1 MRFVRR
7 ILLLAVVG
15 CALAG
20 GWATSAKAIAFND
33 QPCRPDVV
41 SPTIHFCPSGEVGKS
56 YSVEITAHGGCDVY
70 VWTNPGGGLP
80 PGLTLGSAGQVAAT
94 GPISGI
100 PTTPGKYIFWLQIQD
115 TIGVPASWCTD
126 DKASQR
132 EFEIDILA
140 GLQIAQRQSVL
151 APAQVSIPYS
161 LTFTTTGATGVTWSV
176 SSGALPAGLSLNTDT
191 GVLSGTPTQTGD
203 AQFQIKASSGT
214 RSDVQTYT
222 LPVVEPL
229 RVTKPAVAAEAGL
242 PVSLTLAATG
252 GRAPY
257 TWSATGLP
265 AGLTLDA
272 ATGAISGTP
281 TAARPATVKVS
292 VKDALGLVN
301 TLDVSFPVAA
311 KLAIKKGAL
320 PAATVGVLYSARLVT
335 IGGVRPNTWA
345 VVGAMPRGIKLN
357 TRTGRLSGTPRK
369 ARTYRFRVQ
378 VTDKLGASSTLAFVL
393 KVNGGAR
400 R

>member
-56 YSVEITAHGGCDVY
+56 YSLEITAHGGCDVY
-70 VWTNPGGGLP
+70 VWSNPGGGMP
-80 PGLTLGSAGQVAAT
+80 PGLTLGSAGLISAT

-132 EFEIDILA
+132 EFEIDILP
-140 GLQIAQRQSVL
+140 GLQIQQRQSVL
-151 APAQVSIPYS
+151 APAQVNIPYS

-176 SSGALPAGLSLNTDT
+176 SSGALPAGLSLNKDT

-203 AQFQIKASSGT
+203 AHIQIKASSGT

-222 LPVVEPL
+222 LPIVEPL
-229 RVTKPAVAAEAGL
+229 RIAKPAAVAEVGL
-242 PVSLTLAATG
+242 DFKLPLAATG
-252 GRAPY
+252 RRAE
-257 TWSATGLP
+257 
-265 AGLTLDA
+265 DVDCE
-272 ATGAISGTP
+272 
-281 TAARPATVKVS
+281 AARGSSHQCTH
-292 VKDALGLVN
+292 GRHQRY
-301 TLDVSFPVAA
+301 AA
-311 KLAIKKGAL
+311 
-320 PAATVGVLYSARLVT
+320 
-335 IGGVRPNTWA
+335 
-345 VVGAMPRGIKLN
+345 
-357 TRTGRLSGTPRK
+357 
-369 ARTYRFRVQ
+369 
-378 VTDKLGASSTLAFVL
+378 
-393 KVNGGAR
+393 AR
-400 R
+400 RHREDHGRGDRQARRRVDRGLQAQGRRRGSPPLAAAIRISQSASV

>member
-1 MRFVRR
+1 MRFARR

-20 GWATSAKAIAFND
+20 GWAASAKAIAFND

-56 YSVEITAHGGCDVY
+56 YSLEITAHGGCDVY
-70 VWTNPGGGLP
+70 VWSNPGGGMP
-80 PGLTLGSAGQVAAT
+80 PGLTLGSAGQISAT

-100 PTTPGKYIFWLQIQD
+100 PTTPGKYIFWLEIKD
-115 TIGVPASWCTD
+115 TPGVPASWCTD

-151 APAQVSIPYS
+151 APAQVNIPYS
-161 LTFTTTGATGVTWSV
+161 LAFTTTGATGVTWSV
-176 SSGALPAGLSLNTDT
+176 SSGALPAGLSLNKDT

-203 AQFQIKASSGT
+203 AHIQIKASSGT

-229 RVTKPAVAAEAGL
+229 RIAKPAAAAEVGIDFKL
-242 PVSLTLAATG
+242 PLAATG

-265 AGLTLDA
+265 AGLTLDT
-272 ATGAISGTP
+272 ATGLVSGTP
-281 TAARPATVKVS
+281 TTAGAAAVKVS

-301 TLDVSFPVAA
+301 TLDVSVPVAA
-311 KLAIKKGAL
+311 PLTIVRRAL
-320 PAATVGVLYSARLVT
+320 PAATVGSAYSARLRIV
-335 IGGVRPNTWA
+335 GGVAPRTWTA
-345 VVGAMPRGIKLN
+345 KLPAGLRIN
-357 TRTGRLSGTPRK
+357 ARTGAISGTPRRAGT
-369 ARTYRFRVQ
+369 ARITVE
-378 VTDKLGASSTLAFVL
+378 VTDKLGAASTAVFRL
-393 KVNGGAR
+393 KVAGGAR
-400 R
+400 RH